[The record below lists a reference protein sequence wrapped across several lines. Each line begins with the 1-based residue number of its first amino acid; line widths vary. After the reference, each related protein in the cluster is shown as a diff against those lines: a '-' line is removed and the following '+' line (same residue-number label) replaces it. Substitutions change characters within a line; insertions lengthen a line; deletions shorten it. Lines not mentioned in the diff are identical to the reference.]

1 MTPEIEKHHNQEQG
15 HNHDHSR
22 RHGHNHSHI
31 NTSSTRNI
39 VLAFILNLGFSII
52 EFIYGTIFNSMA
64 ILSDAVHDLGDS
76 ISMGFALIFQLI
88 SQKKAKPNS
97 KYTFGYSRFSL
108 LGALVT
114 GAILLYGSVLMI
126 INSIPVLFN
135 PQPTN
140 TQGMFWLA
148 IIAIAINGLAGWIL
162 SRGSS
167 RNERMLNLHML
178 EDILGW
184 IGVLIVSLVM
194 RFTDFYILDPILAI
208 SISLFIL
215 SKAIPNFWGT
225 FKILLNSSPENVDIE
240 KIKNQILQLP
250 GVKDISHL
258 HIWSIDG
265 EENSMTVTVL
275 IEKSMQENQMTAVK
289 RDIIKIANEI
299 NVKQHYTIELTKDE
313 RDLKKN
319 IAMYTNA

>member
-1 MTPEIEKHHNQEQG
+1 MTQENEKHHN
-15 HNHDHSR
+15 HNHDHPHSHGHS
-22 RHGHNHSHI
+22 HGHNHSHV
-31 NTSSTRNI
+31 NSSSTRNI
-39 VLAFILNLGFSII
+39 VIAFILNLGFSII

-114 GAILLYGSVLMI
+114 GAILLFGSVLMI

-135 PQPTN
+135 PEPTN
-140 TQGMFWLA
+140 AQGMFWLA
-148 IIAIAINGLAGWIL
+148 IIAIVINGLASWIL

-167 RNERMLNLHML
+167 RNESMLNLHML

-184 IGVLIVSLVM
+184 VGVLIVSLVL

-208 SISLFIL
+208 AISVFIL
-215 SKAIPNFWGT
+215 SKAIPNFWAT
-225 FKILLNSSPENVDIE
+225 FKILLNASPENVDIE
-240 KIKNQILQLP
+240 QVKNQILQLS
-250 GVKDISHL
+250 GIKNISHL

-275 IEKSMQENQMTAVK
+275 VEKSMHEDQMTSVK
-289 RDIIKIANEI
+289 RDIIKIAHEM

-313 RDLKKN
+313 RDLEKRV
-319 IAMYTNA
+319 